1 MKKSFFFLLLS
12 FCVQINAQSFKDA
25 HRYSQN
31 GLEGARAYTA
41 MGGAFGAVGGDFSAF
56 DINPAGS
63 SLFLLLMRLEEALN
77 FISTTMPRP
86 TLILPQR

>member
-12 FCVQINAQSFKDA
+12 FCVQINAQSLQDA

-31 GLEGARAYTA
+31 GLEGSARYTA

-56 DINPAGS
+56 NINPAAL
-63 SLFLLLMRLEEALN
+63 LFLLSMRLAVA
-77 FISTTMPRP
+77 
-86 TLILPQR
+86 LIL